1 MCVYMFILTSGAGPV
16 MKCLD
21 KNRLKFYIYTSYHYQ
36 IKTESLLLYVEV
48 LSAGLLTSGKFERLL
63 DFVHV
68 NSCES
73 PMSLPLV
80 QDGFEWLNKSH
91 YLLKT
96 CTIDELH

>member
-1 MCVYMFILTSGAGPV
+1 MCVHVHSNKWRWSSDEVSRQKQTKVL
-16 MKCLD
+16 
-21 KNRLKFYIYTSYHYQ
+21 YTSYHYQ